1 MRRYLVGLTVAVSLV
16 GCASLPPQKPITADS
31 VAGTWS
37 GVAYFSGGSDN
48 IQVTINRDGTFTGS
62 GSRGASS
69 GVYKII
75 DGRAEATNN
84 TTGAVSTWKLYGEG
98 ADRVLIASGKT
109 AGGQNYETQLKPV
122 R

>member
-1 MRRYLVGLTVAVSLV
+1 MRRHLVGLAVVMTLT

-31 VAGTWS
+31 VAGTWA

-48 IQVTINRDGTFTGS
+48 IQVTINRDGTYTGT
-62 GSRGASS
+62 GSRGTSS

-75 DGRAEATNN
+75 DGRAEATNK
-84 TTGAVSTWKLYGEG
+84 TTGAVSTWKLYGDG
-98 ADRVLIASGKT
+98 VDRVLIASGKT